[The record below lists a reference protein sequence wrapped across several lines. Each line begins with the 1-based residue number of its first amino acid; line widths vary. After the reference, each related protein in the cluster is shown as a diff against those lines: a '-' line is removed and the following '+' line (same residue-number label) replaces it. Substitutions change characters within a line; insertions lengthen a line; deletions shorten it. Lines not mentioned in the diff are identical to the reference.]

1 MGKREFP
8 EAFPHFH
15 NEDREASASSRFGTE
30 KNGRERRDG
39 EALRALHRA
48 RRWDF
53 LFRKTSSHILS

>member
-15 NEDREASASSRFGTE
+15 NEDREASASSRFGT
-30 KNGRERRDG
+30 KKDGRKRRDG

-48 RRWDF
+48 QR
-53 LFRKTSSHILS
+53 